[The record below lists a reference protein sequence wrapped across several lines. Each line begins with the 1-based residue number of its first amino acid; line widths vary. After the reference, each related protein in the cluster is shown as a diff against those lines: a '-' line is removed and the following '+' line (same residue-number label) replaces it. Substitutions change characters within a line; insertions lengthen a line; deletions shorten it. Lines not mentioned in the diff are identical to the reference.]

1 MSWTTQAKTTTKLYE
16 LQIRCWR
23 YHLRLFRD
31 FIERKNRTLT
41 LKLIFL
47 CKYFALMTQK
57 KLSHHPSI
65 QGALFTSQ
73 QKKKEKKKKSSAN
86 IVVKLTN
93 VSPFRWWFRTE
104 FFDRSIY
111 TLLFTKMETGDG
123 ISQAKEIF
131 RFLKYCSRQIYA
143 KDRMYNIYMKWRY
156 MAYGKM
162 RILYFSINCADKN
175 FCYLG
180 CLGIYDF
187 LWHILNGKCIV
198 SLMCVYVGQ
207 RSMWKNLLS

>member
-1 MSWTTQAKTTTKLYE
+1 
-16 LQIRCWR
+16 
-23 YHLRLFRD
+23 
-31 FIERKNRTLT
+31 
-41 LKLIFL
+41 
-47 CKYFALMTQK
+47 
-57 KLSHHPSI
+57 
-65 QGALFTSQ
+65 
-73 QKKKEKKKKSSAN
+73 
-86 IVVKLTN
+86 
-93 VSPFRWWFRTE
+93 
-104 FFDRSIY
+104 
-111 TLLFTKMETGDG
+111 METGDG

-187 LWHILNGKCIV
+187 LWHILNGKC
-198 SLMCVYVGQ
+198 SFFDMCVCVAKEYVE
-207 RSMWKNLLS
+207 KFIILIV